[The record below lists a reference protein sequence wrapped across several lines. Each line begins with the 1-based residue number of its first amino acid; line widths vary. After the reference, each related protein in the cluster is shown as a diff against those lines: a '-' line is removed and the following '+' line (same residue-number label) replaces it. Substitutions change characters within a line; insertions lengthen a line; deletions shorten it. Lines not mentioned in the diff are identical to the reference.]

1 MHYSV
6 RTKPPK
12 NDICFLECLLNIF
25 ETFPSYFISYKM
37 FQPLWDIFVHKN
49 EFVATNICQR
59 TFKGMVSRDF
69 EGIQLI
75 LIENDL

>member
-1 MHYSV
+1 
-6 RTKPPK
+6 
-12 NDICFLECLLNIF
+12 
-25 ETFPSYFISYKM
+25 M

-75 LIENDL
+75 LIENDLV